1 MQFILVRHG
10 YAGRRSEWNRPDGL
24 RPLSPLG
31 FRQAQRLVGVI
42 APLKPTRIVSSPYVR
57 CLQTAEPLASH
68 IGSKVEQSSA
78 LVPYAPAKARR
89 YVRKLTGPKA
99 KGGVVV
105 VTHGEIMGDV
115 LTKMANEDGITLEHR
130 PPGLK
135 GCVWVLEFRRGK
147 LVEARYIPPT

>member
-1 MQFILVRHG
+1 MQFVLVRHG
-10 YAGRRSEWNRPDGL
+10 HAGRRANWNRPDRL

-31 FRQAQRLVGVI
+31 SRQAQRLVEVI
-42 APLKPTRIVSSPYVR
+42 GPMKPTRIVSSPYLR

-68 IGSKVEQSSA
+68 IGSKIEQSSA

-89 YVRKLTGPKA
+89 FVRKLTGPKA
-99 KGGVVV
+99 KSGVVV
-105 VTHGEIMGDV
+105 VTHGEIMGD
-115 LTKMANEDGITLEHR
+115 LLAKIANEDGIKLEHR